1 MPLTR
6 EFRQTIQA
14 RAQRDARYRVAMLT
28 EAVGS
33 FLAGEMEVGKAILR
47 DYVNATIGFESLAVA
62 LNKNSKSLQRMLGP
76 HGNPTAENIFGILRV
91 LQERESVHL
100 SVKSSRDAA

>member
-1 MPLTR
+1 MALTR
-6 EFRQTIQA
+6 EFRQTVQA

-28 EAVGS
+28 EAVS
-33 FLAGEMEVGKAILR
+33 AFLAGEMDTGKAMLR
-47 DYVNATIGFESLAVA
+47 DYVNATLGFESLAVS
-62 LNKNSKSLQRMLGP
+62 LNKSSKSLQRMLGP